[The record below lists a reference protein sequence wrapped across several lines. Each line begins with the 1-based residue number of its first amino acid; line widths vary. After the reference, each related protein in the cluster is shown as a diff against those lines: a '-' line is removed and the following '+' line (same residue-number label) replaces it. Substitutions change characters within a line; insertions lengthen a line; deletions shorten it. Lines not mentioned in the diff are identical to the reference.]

1 VTGHVPK
8 REAES
13 AAGGPAASRRKA
25 AAEDAQLVRRA
36 QAGDVEAFEELVRRH
51 QRRVLAIVS
60 GILRRR
66 EDVEDVAQQ
75 VLVKVFLS
83 LKRFDLR
90 SAFPT
95 WLYKVTVNECWDYL
109 RKKRARPLMYES
121 DLSEDQA
128 RQYTGER
135 HAEGGVDQQADAE
148 KRTELRDLL
157 DRLMEEL
164 SREEQLMLVLKEVE
178 GLSVE
183 EIGEVLDL
191 NVNTVKV
198 KLFRARGRLMRLY
211 RKELQARR

>member
-1 VTGHVPK
+1 MTAHVP
-8 REAES
+8 RGEGEGPTAAE
-13 AAGGPAASRRKA
+13 SRRKA

-75 VLVKVFLS
+75 VLIKVFLA

-109 RKKRARPLMYES
+109 RKKRARPLAYES
-121 DLSEDQA
+121 DLSEEQA
-128 RQYTGER
+128 RQFTGQGR
-135 HAEGGVDQQADAE
+135 AGGAADRQPDAE
-148 KRTELRDLL
+148 RRTELRDLL
-157 DRLMEEL
+157 DRLMKRL

-211 RKELQARR
+211 RKELEGKT